1 MSDRSFEEPTSLVVR
16 FVRTLAALDSDCSRS
31 WRLCEAMRQIA
42 GASGIV
48 ATIGYLSDVR
58 TTLCATDNVALAVD
72 SLQELV
78 GEGPGFDAAATDE
91 MVTCYLGDVHKSR
104 WSQLSRAMWAE
115 LSDVTVFAIPVR
127 ARALLTGVV
136 TLYTRQ
142 QRPLHVSVDDA
153 ALLGRAIGAALL
165 ADGREHVPCRRLS
178 GHRNGDGAARRLRR
192 RRPVPAPKSRL
203 RRRVRPRRRGQ
214 PGGRA
219 RPHLHQRAGRPQ
231 LTKERLRVATA
242 LNDRS
247 LSGVSR
253 ALWTYAC
260 S

>member
-165 ADGREHVPCRRLS
+165 ADGREQHDSAEGLRAPWTSRVVVYQATGMVMAQLDVSADDALS
-178 GHRNGDGAARRLRR
+178 LLR
-192 RRPVPAPKSRL
+192 
-203 RRRVRPRRRGQ
+203 
-214 PGGRA
+214 
-219 RPHLHQRAGRPQ
+219 
-231 LTKERLRVATA
+231 
-242 LNDRS
+242 
-247 LSGVSR
+247 SR
-253 ALWTYAC
+253 AFAAESDLAAVASQVVERDLTFTNAPADPN
-260 S
+260 